1 MKDQLTVTILGCGS
15 SGGVPRIGN
24 DWGACDPANPKNN
37 RKRCSI
43 LVERTSTKGTTTVL
57 VDTGPDLRQQM
68 LETDVQGVDAVL
80 YTHAHADHLHGI
92 DDLRMFAI
100 RHKRRVPVYMD
111 EPTFERA
118 DMAFGYCFRTPEKS
132 SYPPILER
140 MPMRAGDAVSI
151 AGEGGTL
158 TFLPVEV
165 QHGEITALGFRFHDI
180 AYLPD
185 VSDIP
190 VTALG
195 GFENLDTWI
204 VDCLRHH
211 PHPSHFNL
219 EDTLMWLTRMQPAK
233 AVLTNMHNDLDYAS
247 LAGELPEGAVPAFDG
262 LKITKEL

>member
-1 MKDQLTVTILGCGS
+1 MRDTLTVTILGCGS

-24 DWGACDPANPKNN
+24 DWGACDPSNPKNS

-43 LVERTSTKGTTTVL
+43 LVERTSSKGTTTVL
-57 VDTGPDLRQQM
+57 IDTGPDLRQQM
-68 LETDVQGVDAVL
+68 LEAGVQSVDAVL

-100 RHKRRVPVYMD
+100 LHKKRVPVYMD
-111 EPTFERA
+111 KPTFERA
-118 DMAFGYCFRTPEKS
+118 DTAFGYCFKTPERS

-140 MPMRAGDAVSI
+140 IPMSAGDPVSI
-151 AGEGGTL
+151 AGEGGVL

-165 QHGEITALGFRFHDI
+165 QHGEITALGFRFHDL

-190 VTALG
+190 EAACDHFG
-195 GFENLDTWI
+195 HLDTWI
-204 VDCLRHH
+204 VDCLRRS

-219 EDTLMWLTRMQPAK
+219 DDTLMWLNRMQPAK
-233 AVLTNMHNDLDYAS
+233 AILTNMHNDLDYAS
-247 LAGELPEGAVPAFDG
+247 LADELPDGVVPAFDG
-262 LKITKEL
+262 LKIIRRI